1 MQACGLI
8 VEYNPFHNGHA
19 FHIEASRKASGADCL
34 IAVMSGSFLQRGEPA
49 IIDKFHRT
57 KAALSA
63 GADIVLELPY
73 VYAVQ
78 SSDLFARGSVQTLHE
93 IGVSNICFGSES
105 GDISRFTNSYD
116 VLQQKQS
123 VYQTTLQEKLHLG
136 LSFPEASR
144 YAYQKIGLAASEMD
158 LTKPNNILGFSYVK
172 AILDDKLPIDPL
184 TITRIKNAYHDQ
196 AITGSIASATS
207 IRKELIG
214 KEDISET
221 AASAL
226 PEVTILQLRAYKQQ
240 AAVWHSWE
248 NYFQLIHYRVMT
260 MTEDELAA
268 IHGVDEGL
276 ENRIKKTARD
286 TTSFYEWIKKIKTK
300 RYTWTRL
307 QRVFAHI
314 LTNTTKD
321 DVQQFVSDETVP
333 YVRLLGMTKTGQSYL
348 NARKKDMDVPL
359 ISTLAGTESRLLSI
373 EEKASHAYYS
383 IIPPKKRQAFYHQE
397 LQPPI
402 MI

>member
-1 MQACGLI
+1 MHHNTFFDTISLNPKTVFYSHIYFYLYAGYNERIQKGLEYMQACGLI

-63 GADIVLELPY
+63 GGDIVLELPF

-78 SSDLFARGSVQTLHE
+78 SSELLARGSVQTLHD

-196 AITGSIASATS
+196 AITGSIARATS

-214 KEDISET
+214 KEDIYET
-221 AASAL
+221 AASAR
-226 PEVTILQLRAYKQQ
+226 PAVTIQQLRAYKQH
-240 AAVWHSWE
+240 AAAWHSWE

-260 MTEDELAA
+260 MSEDELAA

-276 ENRIKKTARD
+276 ENRIK
-286 TTSFYEWIKKIKTK
+286 
-300 RYTWTRL
+300 
-307 QRVFAHI
+307 
-314 LTNTTKD
+314 
-321 DVQQFVSDETVP
+321 
-333 YVRLLGMTKTGQSYL
+333 
-348 NARKKDMDVPL
+348 
-359 ISTLAGTESRLLSI
+359 
-373 EEKASHAYYS
+373 
-383 IIPPKKRQAFYHQE
+383 
-397 LQPPI
+397 
-402 MI
+402 